1 MKQRVT
7 RFKDLRSC
15 LRELEPFVRNGEHL
29 RTGRPFKRMGLRSR
43 EILANWLLCVV
54 VNAMTEPDRFWLSSD
69 PLGGDGI
76 IHDKETGETWATEHV
91 FVPEPRTGD
100 SDRVE
105 PLILHAIGKK
115 HRKGGAAYA
124 SGKTLVVFLDAV
136 GRWLPD
142 LVAQQLPEPLHF
154 EAVWV
159 VSLHGVKA
167 DEYVY
172 DVARLDVGRRNAPAW
187 CVCIGAGFNS
197 WVVSPVQ

>member
-1 MKQRVT
+1 MTKRPEKRGLQSTYLSPNHELVT
-7 RFKDLRSC
+7 
-15 LRELEPFVRNGEHL
+15 
-29 RTGRPFKRMGLRSR
+29 
-43 EILANWLLCVV
+43 
-54 VNAMTEPDRFWLSSD
+54 
-69 PLGGDGI
+69 
-76 IHDKETGETWATEHV
+76 
-91 FVPEPRTGD
+91 

-115 HRKGGAAYA
+115 HSKGGAAYA

-142 LVAQQLPEPLHF
+142 LVAQKLPEPLHF

-172 DVARLDVGRRNAPAW
+172 DVARLDVSRRNAPAW
-187 CVCIGAGFNS
+187 CVCIGADFNS